1 MTTFHCGTCGVN
13 PADWKDKPFE
23 LWPCATCSLSK
34 NYYHTFSTGYFD
46 TLSDEVE
53 DEKFTLDPPED
64 HPFVIEGS
72 FPLRDNEIDSLE
84 TIRAAIEKQVCS
96 MFSGIIV
103 KLLEMAKKN
112 PVMFEVL
119 IKKLQFPYMS
129 YSEIGDTLSPKCS
142 KQNVLHHLKTAV
154 AQFPELG
161 LVIHT
166 DTRYSG
172 GHYALRTLADIK
184 RREQAEN
191 AIQRNIYGK
200 HYAQFR
206 HLDMKELN
214 RLLRLPFMV
223 RDEVFSFNAYVKDEE
238 HVADGAA
245 GDKD

>member
-1 MTTFHCGTCGVN
+1 MN
-13 PADWKDKPFE
+13 PADWKDKPYE
-23 LWPCATCSLSK
+23 LWPCATCSMSK

-46 TLSDEVE
+46 TLSEDIE
-53 DEKFTLDPPED
+53 DENVTFDSPED
-64 HPFVIEGS
+64 HPFVIGGS
-72 FPLRDNEIDSLE
+72 FPLRDDEIDSLE
-84 TIRAAIEKQVCS
+84 TIRNAVEKQCCA

-129 YSEIGDTLSPKCS
+129 YSEIGDTMSPKCS
-142 KQNVLHHLKTAV
+142 KQNVLHHLKMAV
-154 AQFPELG
+154 SQFPELG
-161 LVIHT
+161 QVIHT

-200 HYAQFR
+200 HYYQFR

-214 RLLRLPFMV
+214 RLLKLPFMV
-223 RDEVFSFNAYVKDEE
+223 RDEVFSFNAYVKDEARDNGGQAE
-238 HVADGAA
+238 NKG
-245 GDKD
+245 